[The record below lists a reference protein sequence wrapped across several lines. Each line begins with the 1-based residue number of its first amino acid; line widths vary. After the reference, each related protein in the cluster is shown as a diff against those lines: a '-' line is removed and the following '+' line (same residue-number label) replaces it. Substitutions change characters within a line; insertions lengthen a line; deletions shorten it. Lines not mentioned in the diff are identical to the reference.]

1 MTKPVYHKR
10 HFLNTP
16 NGMAAIEAEV
26 GTADGGYVEASFAIT
41 DCNRLVSIDF
51 NAHSP
56 ESITKRLAKLERL
69 ITTLTEFQTAYKK
82 QCAIARTYKPKK
94 RKKSYL

>member
-1 MTKPVYHKR
+1 MNKPVYHKR
-10 HFLNTP
+10 QFLNNHT
-16 NGMAAIEAEV
+16 GMAAIEAEV
-26 GTADGGYVEASFAIT
+26 GTADSGYVEANFCIT

-56 ESITKRLAKLERL
+56 ESITRRLSKLERL

-82 QCAIARTYKPKK
+82 QCAVARTYKPKK